1 MAEGREKQASGLS
14 LQTLVI
20 SSIAAVVAT
29 VVVSQF
35 WTQGTLFF
43 TAMVP
48 VVVAITSELLKR
60 PAEKITQVAPKVV
73 PLPVVRRTPG
83 GTEVRDPG
91 PEPDLE
97 PESPRDDPFGLR
109 EPERRS
115 WLQDRRV
122 RLGLVTGLV
131 AFVVGAAFITLSEL
145 TLGGSVGGGE
155 RRTTLLGG
163 SKSAADRDD
172 DRQATPDSGNEG
184 ATPTAEPGMGEPEAA
199 PTAEPTGTATPTPGA
214 SPSAT
219 PGATP
224 SATVAPEGGA
234 QATPV
239 P

>member
-1 MAEGREKQASGLS
+1 VAEEREKASSGLS
-14 LQTLVI
+14 LQTLLI
-20 SSIAAVVAT
+20 SATAAVVAT

-35 WTQGTLFF
+35 WRQGTLFF

-60 PAEKITQVAPKVV
+60 PAEKITAVAPKVV
-73 PLPVVRRTPG
+73 PRPVIRRTPG
-83 GTEVRDPG
+83 GTEVREPA
-91 PEPDLE
+91 PEPE
-97 PESPRDDPFGLR
+97 PVVETRDDPFGLR

-131 AFVVGAAFITLSEL
+131 AFVLGAAFITLSEL
-145 TLGGSVGGGE
+145 TFGGSVGGGE

-163 SKSAADRDD
+163 SKAT
-172 DRQATPDSGNEG
+172 ATPDGDEGAAPSSGQD
-184 ATPTAEPGMGEPEAA
+184 ATPTATPDAANPE
-199 PTAEPTGTATPTPGA
+199 ATPTTESGEETPTPT
-214 SPSAT
+214 PSVT
-219 PGATP
+219 PSATP